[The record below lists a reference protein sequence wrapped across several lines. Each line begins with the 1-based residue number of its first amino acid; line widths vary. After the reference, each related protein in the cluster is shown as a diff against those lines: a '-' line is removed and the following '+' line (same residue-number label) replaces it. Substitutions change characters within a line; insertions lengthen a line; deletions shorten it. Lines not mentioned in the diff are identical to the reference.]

1 MPSLIDEILPGR
13 YKMSRE
19 EVIGTIMEAI
29 VRQDEEALAQ
39 NVSKGLEQGVEP
51 LVIINEGITPGLR
64 KVGDLFANEE
74 VFLPELV
81 LAGQIVTE
89 VMHVVE
95 AKLRGNGAESLNKGL
110 VLMATVRG
118 DVHDI
123 GKNLVILL
131 LKASGYEV
139 ENLGKSVAAETIAKK
154 VIELKPQIVGLS
166 SLLSTTM
173 PAQREVI
180 ETINESGVR
189 ESVKILVGG
198 APVTRE
204 WAEKIGA
211 DGYAENASEAVIE
224 ADRVMG
230 YR

>member
-1 MPSLIDEILPGR
+1 
-13 YKMSRE
+13 MSKE
-19 EVIGTIMEAI
+19 TVITSIMEAI
-29 VRQDEEALAQ
+29 VNQDKEAL
-39 NVSKGLEQGVEP
+39 NHVVLKGLGEGIDP
-51 LVIINEGITPGLR
+51 LEIINEGITPGLR

-95 AKLRGNGAESLNKGL
+95 KAIKGDGSNALNKGL
-110 VLMATVRG
+110 VLMATVHG

-123 GKNLVILL
+123 GKNLVVLL
-131 LKASGYEV
+131 LRASGYEV
-139 ENLGKSVAAETIAKK
+139 QNLGKSVAAETIVKK
-154 VIELKPQIVGLS
+154 VIELNPQIVGLS

-173 PAQREVI
+173 PGQREVI
-180 ETINESGVR
+180 ETIKESGVR
-189 ESVKILVGG
+189 DGVKILVGG
-198 APVTRE
+198 APVTRG

-211 DGYAENASEAVIE
+211 DGYAENASAAVIE
-224 ADRVMG
+224 ADRIMG